1 MLRRDMQ
8 PEEVALYPTDE
19 LAHYLRMPTSTV
31 RNWLTR
37 GGRLKR
43 EHAQLLT
50 FEELISLLFVGE
62 LRHRHNV
69 KFKEIIRA
77 EQDLRARIGK
87 EHPFAWERL
96 WTAGGDVMVRVPGE
110 PETFIAASRLGQ
122 TTLPNWVEP
131 REVAV
136 PALVA
141 PLRDQV
147 GYHEERAAVWRPA
160 PHVTARPAVQFGVPC
175 VDGSRLPT
183 RTVIRAVEAGDTPEE
198 VAAAYGASPDGVRAA
213 VGWELSLLAA

>member
-1 MLRRDMQ
+1 MLRREME

-19 LAHYLRMPTSTV
+19 LAYYLRMPPSTV

-37 GGRLKR
+37 GGRIRR
-43 EHAQLLT
+43 EPAQLLT

-62 LRHRHNV
+62 LRHRYKV
-69 KFKEIIRA
+69 KFKDIVRA
-77 EQDLRARIGK
+77 EQDLRVRIGK

-96 WTAGGDVMVRVPGE
+96 WTLGKDVVVMVPGE

-122 TTLPNWVEP
+122 ATLPNWAEP
-131 REVAV
+131 QEVAV
-136 PALVA
+136 PTLVA

-147 GYHEERAAVWRPA
+147 GYHEQRAAVWRPA
-160 PHVTARPAVQFGVPC
+160 EHVTARPAVQFGVPC

-183 RTVIRAVEAGDTPEE
+183 RTVIRAVQAGDTPEQ
-198 VAAAYGASPDGVRAA
+198 VAAAYGASPEGVRAA
-213 VGWELSLLAA
+213 VGWELSLAA